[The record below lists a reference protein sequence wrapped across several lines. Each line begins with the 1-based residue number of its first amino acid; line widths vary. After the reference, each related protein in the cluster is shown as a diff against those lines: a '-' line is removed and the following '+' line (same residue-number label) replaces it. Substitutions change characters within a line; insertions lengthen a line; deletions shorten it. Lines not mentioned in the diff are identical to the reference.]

1 MSSEGD
7 FVLVVTI
14 VKKGWGDEVIKASRK
29 AGAQGGTILFGR
41 GTGIHE
47 NKSILGLMIEPEKE
61 IVLTITE
68 SYMADNILKSITEA
82 VKLDEPGTG
91 VGFILPI
98 EKVFGITR
106 YLCEIHD
113 ESQKSPKL

>member
-1 MSSEGD
+1 MSNEGD
-7 FVLVVTI
+7 FVLIVTI
-14 VKKGWGDEVIKASRK
+14 VKKGWGDDVIKASRK

-61 IVLTITE
+61 IVFTIVE
-68 SYMADNILKSITEA
+68 SSMADSVLNSVTEA

-91 VGFILPI
+91 VGFVVPI
-98 EKVFGITR
+98 EKVFGISR
-106 YLCEIHD
+106 YFCETQD
-113 ESQKSPKL
+113 MSQKNLES